1 MYKKVLN
8 YFVIITVALF
18 TACAMT
24 ACNDDDDED
33 DLGGGSGSKG
43 GIVGEWLLTR
53 VKGWDK
59 VNGKIEEE
67 WDEYLDSIYE
77 YTVYKFRSNGTVEV
91 YLENHLDDRAKYTLK
106 GNKLTFT
113 YVEDGEQ
120 YTVTY
125 DCKISGDNM
134 KITGSEKEIED
145 GVTYEYYEELYF
157 ERLED

>member
-53 VKGWDK
+53 AQGWEK
-59 VNGKIEEE
+59 ENGKIVDE
-67 WDEYLDSIYE
+67 WDENFDSIYE

-91 YLENHLDDRAKYTLK
+91 YLENHLEDRAKYTLK
-106 GNKLTFT
+106 GNKLAIT

-120 YTVTY
+120 YTETC

-134 KITGSEKEIED
+134 KITTSEKEIEN